1 MALFLYGDEDNLDL
15 LNEDKEYVCLP
26 KHDSTEQEEEEK
38 EEEEEYTSFPSDG
51 RSKVEEGD
59 EEMDEEQQVLCEGSS
74 EMCLELN
81 LLMLL
86 LLILITQCSKTPVYT
101 IWNYIKITDAI

>member
-15 LNEDKEYVCLP
+15 QNEDKEYFCLP
-26 KHDSTEQEEEEK
+26 KHDRTEQEEEEK

-51 RSKVEEGD
+51 RSEGD

-74 EMCLELN
+74 EM
-81 LLMLL
+81 
-86 LLILITQCSKTPVYT
+86 
-101 IWNYIKITDAI
+101 

>member
-1 MALFLYGDEDNLDL
+1 MALFLYGDEENLDL
-15 LNEDKEYVCLP
+15 PNEDKEYVCLP
-26 KHDSTEQEEEEK
+26 KHDSTEQEEEE
-38 EEEEEYTSFPSDG
+38 EEEEYTSFPSHE

-74 EMCLELN
+74 EMCLGLN

-101 IWNYIKITDAI
+101 IWNYIKITDDI

>member
-15 LNEDKEYVCLP
+15 QNEDKEYFCLP

-38 EEEEEYTSFPSDG
+38 EKEEEYTSFPSDG
-51 RSKVEEGD
+51 RSEGD
-59 EEMDEEQQVLCEGSS
+59 EEMDEEHF
-74 EMCLELN
+74 
-81 LLMLL
+81 
-86 LLILITQCSKTPVYT
+86 LITQCSKTPVYT

>member
-26 KHDSTEQEEEEK
+26 KHDSTEQEEEEEEK
-38 EEEEEYTSFPSDG
+38 EEEQEYTSFPSDG
-51 RSKVEEGD
+51 RSEGD

-74 EMCLELN
+74 EM
-81 LLMLL
+81 
-86 LLILITQCSKTPVYT
+86 
-101 IWNYIKITDAI
+101 